1 MCCPFPHIPALYG
14 SVCDPCHV
22 TAALGEDLCL
32 GVVHLHYGEGHIPV
46 LSVPHQGR
54 EGPEKGGNEENIKQN
69 KKSHTQGKEGP
80 ERGGNEE
87 HIKRKN
93 KKSHT

>member
-14 SVCDPCHV
+14 GVCDPRHV

-32 GVVHLHYGEGHIPV
+32 GVVHLHHGECHIPV

-54 EGPEKGGNEENIKQN
+54 EGPEGGGNEENIKNQE
-69 KKSHTQGKEGP
+69 KSHTGEGVTW
-80 ERGGNEE
+80 RGGNEE
-87 HIKRKN
+87 IIKN